1 MLRTRL
7 TSGVFAIL
15 LSLAS
20 PALAA
25 SGAKLTPEEINSAT
39 FDDTPRKASGTPDP
53 FIVKAQVLLSRNN
66 ISPGEIDGLDGE
78 NYRKAIAQFRRQN
91 GLAPGDSMDA
101 ATWQALSASE
111 PGEIITQYRLTRKDA
126 ETRYPRR
133 IPRDFAR
140 QARMKRLDYTSA
152 REMLAER
159 FHMSPELLA
168 ALNPRARFRKADET
182 IQVAS
187 PNRRRPE
194 GKVER
199 IEAVKATGMLVV
211 YGKGDAILASYPATI
226 GSETTPSPE
235 GEYKVRRVALDPPY
249 HYDPEKNFQQGQNRK
264 KLVLPPGPN
273 NPAGSVWI
281 GLSKPTFGIHG
292 TPEPAQVSKTS
303 SHGCVRLTNWDVAEL
318 ASLVKPGVR
327 MRFVNDPP
335 AEPATLTSA
344 SSVTGRDKAGGDKAG
359 SDTAGRDSRRP

>member
-7 TSGVFAIL
+7 SSGIIAIL
-15 LSLAS
+15 LMLAS
-20 PALAA
+20 PALAGSDRA
-25 SGAKLTPEEINSAT
+25 LTPETINGAT
-39 FDDTPRKASGTPDP
+39 FEDAPRKASGTPDP
-53 FIVKAQVLLSRNN
+53 FIVKAQVLLSRHN

-91 GLAPGDSMDA
+91 NLAAGDTMDSE
-101 ATWQALSASE
+101 TWQALSASQA
-111 PGEIITQYRLTRKDA
+111 GEIITQYRLTRKDA

-159 FHMSPELLA
+159 FHMSPGLLS

-182 IQVAS
+182 IQVAA
-187 PNRRRPE
+187 PNRQRPE
-194 GKVER
+194 GAVER

-235 GEYKVRRVALDPPY
+235 GDYKVRRVALDPPY

-292 TPEPAQVSKTS
+292 TPEPSQVSKTS

-335 AEPATLTSA
+335 PEAGTAALSSA
-344 SSVTGRDKAGGDKAG
+344 VPETKGPDGQ
-359 SDTAGRDSRRP
+359 RPGTKRP